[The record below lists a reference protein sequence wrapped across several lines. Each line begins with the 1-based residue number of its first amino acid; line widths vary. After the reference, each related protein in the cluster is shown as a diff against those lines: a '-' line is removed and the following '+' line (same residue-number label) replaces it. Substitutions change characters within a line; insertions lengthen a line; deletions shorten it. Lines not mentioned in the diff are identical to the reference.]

1 MVTMGP
7 KPLKEAALGPE
18 PSFGRVG
25 DGVQQP
31 PAGAEVVHPSGF
43 LAGVRREVSVSRM
56 VASRWSVST
65 AFGYGAME
73 ILTPHLPPRSA
84 MLRCDRLPVL
94 RSVPLAWPDAPV

>member
-18 PSFGRVG
+18 PSLGQVG

-31 PAGAEVVHPSGF
+31 SAGAEVVHPSGF
-43 LAGVRREVSVSRM
+43 LAGVRREFSVSRM

-73 ILTPHLPPRSA
+73 ILTPHFPRGAPCSA
-84 MLRCDRLPVL
+84 ASRLPVL